1 MISERENARDKEN
14 CPERFTVIQEWHNN
28 DLKQRVKI

>member
-14 CPERFTVIQEWHNN
+14 SLERFAVIQEWGNN
-28 DLKQRVKI
+28 DLK

>member
-14 CPERFTVIQEWHNN
+14 CPERFPVIQEWHNN

>member
-14 CPERFTVIQEWHNN
+14 SPEIFAVIQEWDNN
-28 DLKQRVKI
+28 DLKKRVKT